1 MCLLQAIL
9 HSVLPRESN
18 SKACIMQQIYSVY
31 AFYISLLINTDAVI
45 KFVYCTLFTFVA
57 LVYWMLIYFQTI
69 RAQKLQVSSA
79 ILLSLLKYF
88 QENGLKFRF

>member
-1 MCLLQAIL
+1 
-9 HSVLPRESN
+9 
-18 SKACIMQQIYSVY
+18 MQQIYSVY